1 MTFLGLLFW
10 SRGSRVQVPEL
21 GGGARG
27 AGLLRGGVPGSLKGA
42 HPAGPTQSSALS
54 APAQLPAPDPAPPC
68 PSAPNATRRCTSVS
82 SPPRTSAYPGRPA
95 AHRATHA
102 EARPRGDLAGL
113 FRRWG
118 RRGTLG
124 NRPRSRHL
132 SPARSRLG
140 VRVGVPGWGDSVSR
154 TLGPPISVSLRLSLG
169 LCVSPSQGPLSPA
182 SSWARPGRGPR
193 EAGRNA
199 GLRLSL
205 PALSKNRRGNRRLG
219 RDPRRAQVPGSASV
233 PCARGHTHGRSRKKR
248 ETPEP
253 GPLRGHPESPT
264 P

>member
-1 MTFLGLLFW
+1 M
-10 SRGSRVQVPEL
+10 
-21 GGGARG
+21 
-27 AGLLRGGVPGSLKGA
+27 
-42 HPAGPTQSSALS
+42 
-54 APAQLPAPDPAPPC
+54 
-68 PSAPNATRRCTSVS
+68 S

-95 AHRATHA
+95 VHRATHA

-140 VRVGVPGWGDSVSR
+140 VRVGAPVWGDSVSR
-154 TLGPPISVSLRLSLG
+154 TLGPRSLCLLDSLPDSVSPHLG
-169 LCVSPSQGPLSPA
+169 VPLSPA

-193 EAGRNA
+193 GAGRNT
-199 GLRLSL
+199 GLRLPL
-205 PALSKNRRGNRRLG
+205 PALSKNRRGNRRPG
-219 RDPRRAQVPGSASV
+219 RDLRRAQVPGSASV
-233 PCARGHTHGRSRKKR
+233 PCARGHTHGRGRKKR
-248 ETPEP
+248 EVPEP
-253 GPLRGHPESPT
+253 GPLRGHPEGPT